1 MLFIEYSCNENL
13 NGGDKMPD
21 TFFSQNEYTFVWDE
35 DKEAINIKKHG
46 ITFKAAAR
54 VFEDELRIEFE
65 DPAHS
70 QDEERYI
77 TIGLVHKIIT
87 VVYCDR
93 ENESTGNV
101 DIRIIS
107 ARVASRTEQTLYNNN
122 LIGRF

>member
-1 MLFIEYSCNENL
+1 MQTEYVKL
-13 NGGDKMPD
+13 LRAAAGMQDRLD
-21 TFFSQNEYTFVWDE
+21 VV
-35 DKEAINIKKHG
+35 
-46 ITFKAAAR
+46 AAR

-77 TIGLVHKIIT
+77 TIGLVHKVIT